1 MCDGNVDR
9 LTIFEGKT
17 NVTTMSKLRKENQAR
32 ALRTEELSKFKIVRY
47 SFHIFQPSLPDGL
60 PRLELPHAGQEII
73 RRFSLK
79 LDVEVKLIIIVQHK
93 TA

>member
-32 ALRTEELSKFKIVRY
+32 ALRTEELSKFKIVCN
-47 SFHIFQPSLPDGL
+47 SFHIFQPGLPDGL
-60 PRLELPHAGQEII
+60 PRLETSTCRPGNYKT
-73 RRFSLK
+73 FF
-79 LDVEVKLIIIVQHK
+79 VK
-93 TA
+93 T

>member
-32 ALRTEELSKFKIVRY
+32 ALRTEELSKFKIVRN
-47 SFHIFQPSLPDGL
+47 SFHIFRPGL
-60 PRLELPHAGQEII
+60 PRLKTSTCGPGNYKT
-73 RRFSLK
+73 FF
-79 LDVEVKLIIIVQHK
+79 VK
-93 TA
+93 T